1 MCIRDR
7 FPGCAV
13 VTSHDRWF
21 LDRVATHILAG
32 EGTESGPAQWYWFE
46 GNFASYEQNKI
57 ARLGPDA
64 ARPHAVTHRRLTR
77 D

>member
-1 MCIRDR
+1 MHALGHGNRTGSTDADL
-7 FPGCAV
+7 AV
-13 VTSHDRWF
+13 GRITEW
-21 LDRVATHILAG
+21 LLTW
-32 EGTESGPAQWYWFE
+32 EGTETDPAQWYWFE
-46 GNFASYEQNKI
+46 GNFAGYEQNKI